1 MKKANEQFE
10 PSSKDVIVHV
20 RAIYPSNKDL
30 LSSFAWEEPH
40 LSIHETISLSSFII
54 LQIIFL
60 FTPYHPSFL
69 SLFLSCLFVHVCVLC
84 PLKFGISGAQA
95 LSAFYKAHCTMGQ
108 SPFLMKILYYFI
120 IKIIILYTHT
130 HICSL
135 IIFKF
140 REKCELSDTLI
151 KNILGGVAC
160 VFLVY
165 FVVIIPPTTRDFIQ
179 NFTVFFIFLDHG
191 WSLANTLSGPESC
204 SCPISW
210 IFSIICMIFVSKL
223 LNHIHTIESSPTPN
237 RKTD

>member
-1 MKKANEQFE
+1 MSSLSHRHKMWLYMWE
-10 PSSKDVIVHV
+10 PFTLQTRTHFL
-20 RAIYPSNKDL
+20 PL
-30 LSSFAWEEPH
+30 PH
-40 LSIHETISLSSFII
+40 LSIHETI
-54 LQIIFL
+54 
-60 FTPYHPSFL
+60 YHPSNYFSLCSLPPFIPFPVPLL
-69 SLFLSCLFVHVCVLC
+69 SVCPCLCAVSS
-84 PLKFGISGAQA
+84 LKFGISGAQA

-108 SPFLMKILYYFI
+108 SLFLMKILYYFI
-120 IKIIILYTHT
+120 IIIILYTHT
-130 HICSL
+130 HTDIFPL

-140 REKCELSDTLI
+140 REECELSDILI

-165 FVVIIPPTTRDFIQ
+165 FVVIVPPSAKDFVQ
-179 NFTVFFIFLDHG
+179 NFTVFFIFLEHG

-223 LNHIHTIESSPTPN
+223 PNHIHVIESSPTPI

>member
-1 MKKANEQFE
+1 MRGAPFKHSWNYF
-10 PSSKDVIVHV
+10 
-20 RAIYPSNKDL
+20 
-30 LSSFAWEEPH
+30 
-40 LSIHETISLSSFII
+40 T
-54 LQIIFL
+54 IIF
-60 FTPYHPSFL
+60 YHPSNYFSVYSLPPFIPFPVPLLSVCPCLCAVSSEIWDFWCTGSFCFL
-69 SLFLSCLFVHVCVLC
+69 QSTLHNGSEPILDENIVL
-84 PLKFGISGAQA
+84 LHNKNNNT
-95 LSAFYKAHCTMGQ
+95 LH
-108 SPFLMKILYYFI
+108 
-120 IKIIILYTHT
+120 THT

-165 FVVIIPPTTRDFIQ
+165 FVVIIPLSTRDFIQ
-179 NFTVFFIFLDHG
+179 NFTVFFIFLEHG